1 MTYLLLIAGL
11 VLLLFI
17 LKKTNKK
24 QPRVGDV
31 VTTEGVVGDN
41 LLIVENVSAEQVEKA
56 IENIKKYGYSIDF
69 EYKLK
74 YGCLFVNHPNGYEF
88 LQLCYIVNCIHYEFE
103 KNKVRCWCTTNKID
117 WGGSS
122 DIMLYVHPNDEEHDN
137 VYIATKSGDF
147 YKQEFHGD
155 SLCIKEDVLKIPYEN
170 CTKQL

>member
-1 MTYLLLIAGL
+1 MTYLLIIVGL

-31 VTTEGVVGDN
+31 VTTEGVIGDN

-74 YGCLFVNHPNGYEF
+74 DGCLFVNHPNGYEF
-88 LQLCYIVNCIHYEFE
+88 LRLCYIVNCIHYEFE

-117 WGGSS
+117 WAEVQTLCCTFIRMMRNMTMS
-122 DIMLYVHPNDEEHDN
+122 ILPQN
-137 VYIATKSGDF
+137 
-147 YKQEFHGD
+147 QEIFTNKNFMET
-155 SLCIKEDVLKIPYEN
+155 LCASRRIS
-170 CTKQL
+170 